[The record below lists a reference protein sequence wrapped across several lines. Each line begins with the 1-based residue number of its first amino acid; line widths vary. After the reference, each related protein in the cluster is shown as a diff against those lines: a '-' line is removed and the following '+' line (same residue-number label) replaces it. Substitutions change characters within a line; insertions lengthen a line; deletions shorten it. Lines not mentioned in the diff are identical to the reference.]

1 MWNRPWW
8 RRLLRRLRRL
18 SLSPQRQPSPQPQP
32 PAGSK
37 NKPKPRKPSRSRRS
51 QHRLPSPR
59 SLRRLQG
66 LQRLPPLPLSPPGAI
81 TACEDDPRPGE
92 GPPVH
97 AAAGQLHGAPC
108 PKHARTVKND
118 DAPRAAQRAGDAA
131 AVPQDVPVLQHQSPP
146 PKAPPA
152 ARGGARFFPFH
163 THCTRVQ
170 LANVGAGVA
179 RPLCWW
185 QSDCLEITVYAQ
197 EPSEANDKA
206 KPQPKPQQ

>member
-18 SLSPQRQPSPQPQP
+18 SPSQLPSLLRPPRPRRQPSPQPQP
-32 PAGSK
+32 PSEEGVR
-37 NKPKPRKPSRSRRS
+37 PEV
-51 QHRLPSPR
+51 
-59 SLRRLQG
+59 
-66 LQRLPPLPLSPPGAI
+66 

-97 AAAGQLHGAPC
+97 AAAGPLHGAPC

-118 DAPRAAQRAGDAA
+118 DAPRAAQRAADAA

>member
-18 SLSPQRQPSPQPQP
+18 SLSQL
-32 PAGSK
+32 PAPAPVPETPADRDGFRGLGFVFASG
-37 NKPKPRKPSRSRRS
+37 
-51 QHRLPSPR
+51 HALFAWGLPSTGPR

-97 AAAGQLHGAPC
+97 AAAGPLHGAPC

-118 DAPRAAQRAGDAA
+118 DAPRAAQRAADAA

-146 PKAPPA
+146 WKAPPA
-152 ARGGARFFPFH
+152 ARGGARFF
-163 THCTRVQ
+163 
-170 LANVGAGVA
+170 L
-179 RPLCWW
+179 
-185 QSDCLEITVYAQ
+185 SDAL
-197 EPSEANDKA
+197 
-206 KPQPKPQQ
+206 